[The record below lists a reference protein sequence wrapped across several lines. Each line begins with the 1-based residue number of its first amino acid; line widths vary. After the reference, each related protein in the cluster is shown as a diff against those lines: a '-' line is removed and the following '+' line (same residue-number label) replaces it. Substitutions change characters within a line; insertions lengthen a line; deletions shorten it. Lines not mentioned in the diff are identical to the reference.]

1 MRLAAGDAGSRVD
14 VKRPPL
20 IIVVCLLL
28 GGVVNVAW
36 AWGAS
41 IWEES
46 QQPVAYQAIP

>member
-14 VKRPPL
+14 VKRPLL
-20 IIVVCLLL
+20 IIVVCLL